1 MHSTGSLSSLA
12 ASWRVLRILTQKSGS
27 ASATQTTSIKLHN
40 LQERLVTAVYG
51 PRMESWRRSVQQL
64 GRKTSLWSQIFTSTS
79 MSVQKCHSRS
89 LYKSSPEVLDARS
102 AGQMLP
108 IYSDV
113 RYVNIAELLV
123 ALQTQKQPE
132 TTGRQSRESA
142 SDTECSYRIA
152 RTGSQRLSS
161 SRQRWH

>member
-1 MHSTGSLSSLA
+1 MLS
-12 ASWRVLRILTQKSGS
+12 ILTQKVISFS
-27 ASATQTTSIKLHN
+27 TEKKSKMLHN
-40 LQERLVTAVYG
+40 LRKRLVVAAYG
-51 PRMESWRRSVQQL
+51 PRIGSWRSLVQRL
-64 GRKTSLWSQIFTSTS
+64 GRPALLQSQICTSTS
-79 MSVQKCHSRS
+79 MSVQEWHCKC

-102 AGQMLP
+102 EGQMLP

-132 TTGRQSRESA
+132 PTGRQSRESA

-161 SRQRWH
+161 SRQRWY